1 MHLEIEPRLRDA
13 TGDPGQWI
21 LWKELNQIIIMW
33 IHFFIVF
40 GTSTLN
46 ASWIEW
52 SSLYNCSFAASVLQ
66 VPLSSFSSIIVR
78 HPPKGCRFDKKI
90 KSNLFFFSSISPRS
104 LPPFR
109 IECHASLYSSHLI
122 VLSECN
128 LASLGKE
135 ITIIVLPLSES
146 KKTLE
151 FKGPSEIG
159 KKKKKKLVL
168 KGLCTALVA

>member
-1 MHLEIEPRLRDA
+1 MHLGSNDRLF
-13 TGDPGQWI
+13 
-21 LWKELNQIIIMW
+21 IIA
-33 IHFFIVF
+33 V
-40 GTSTLN
+40 LLRQYCR
-46 ASWIEW
+46 
-52 SSLYNCSFAASVLQ
+52 SLYPPSRQSLFVILPRD
-66 VPLSSFSSIIVR
+66 VDSI
-78 HPPKGCRFDKKI
+78 KKI
-90 KSNLFFFSSISPRS
+90 KSNLFFFSSISSRS